1 MDVIGE
7 DAPVARPDRPTI
19 AELRA
24 VAQPDTV
31 VGRVSGEH
39 WAGRLFH
46 RHLSIYVTRMLLP
59 TGLTPNAVTAS
70 MFLTGVGAALLL
82 AIPHLW
88 AVALAALVIQV
99 QGILDCTDGE
109 LARWRGQSGPV
120 GVYLDRLGHY
130 VTDGC
135 LAVGV
140 GVHADG
146 GLDSIGGW
154 TTIGLA
160 TGFLVLLTKA
170 ETDLVHSSRAQSG
183 RPPIADTAEVAVP
196 RAGLVRRTRAMA
208 RSLPINRALLAMEM
222 TFLAI
227 VAVVV
232 DVARDDL
239 SAMRVL
245 DVGLLAVA
253 GVVVVGHLLAVVS
266 SARLR

>member
-1 MDVIGE
+1 VIRE
-7 DAPVARPDRPTI
+7 DAPVARSDRPTI

-46 RHLSIYVTRMLLP
+46 RHLSLYVTRLLVP
-59 TGLTPNAVTAS
+59 TRVSPNAVTAS

-82 AIPHLW
+82 SMPHLW
-88 AVALAALVIQV
+88 SVVLAALVIQV

-109 LARWRGQSGPV
+109 LARWRRQTGPV

-130 VTDGC
+130 VTDGS
-135 LAVGV
+135 LAIAV

-146 GLDSIGGW
+146 GLGSIGGW
-154 TTIGLA
+154 TAVGLA

-183 RPPIADTAEVAVP
+183 RPPIADTADVAVP
-196 RAGLVRRTRAMA
+196 HAGLVRRLRATA
-208 RSLPINRALLAMEM
+208 RSLPLNRALLAMEM

-227 VAVVV
+227 VAAAV
-232 DVARDDL
+232 DLGRDDL
-239 SAMRVL
+239 AAMRVL
-245 DVGLLAVA
+245 AFALLAVGA
-253 GVVVVGHLLAVVS
+253 LVVVGHLLAVVS
-266 SARLR
+266 SSRLR